1 MALTPEQGDALRQ
14 LLQRQDI
21 AALGT
26 LHRGEPFV
34 SMVPYALLD
43 DGRLVI
49 HVSQLATHTRDM
61 QEHAGVSVMVLGT
74 RAPGALPQEQ
84 PRASLQ
90 GEAQPCAV
98 DAADYTAARQA
109 YLARFPDSE
118 PMFGF
123 GDFSLFLITARA
135 VRFVAGFAQAFSLTG
150 ADYAALMRAT
160 S

>member
-1 MALTPEQGDALRQ
+1 MTPDQARGLKV
-14 LLQRQDI
+14 LLQGQDI

-34 SMVPYALLD
+34 SMVPYALLA

-74 RAPGALPQEQ
+74 RAPEALPQEQ

-90 GEAQPCAV
+90 GAAQACAQ
-98 DAADYTAARQA
+98 DAADYPAARQA
-109 YLARFPDSE
+109 YLARFPHSQE
-118 PMFGF
+118 MFGF
-123 GDFSLFLITARA
+123 GDFSLFLVTPRA
-135 VRFVAGFAQAFSLTG
+135 VRFVAGFAQAFSMTA
-150 ADYAALMRAT
+150 ADYAALMSA
-160 S
+160 

>member
-1 MALTPEQGDALRQ
+1 MTPEQGDALKQ
-14 LLQRQDI
+14 LLQGQDI

-43 DGRLVI
+43 DGRLVV
-49 HVSQLATHTRDM
+49 HVSQLATHTKDM

-84 PRASLQ
+84 PRISLQ

-98 DAADYTAARQA
+98 DAADHPAARQA

-123 GDFSLFLITARA
+123 GDFSLFLITPRA
-135 VRFVAGFAQAFSLTG
+135 VRFVAGFAQAWSMTG
-150 ADYAALMRAT
+150 ADYAALMRTGA
-160 S
+160 